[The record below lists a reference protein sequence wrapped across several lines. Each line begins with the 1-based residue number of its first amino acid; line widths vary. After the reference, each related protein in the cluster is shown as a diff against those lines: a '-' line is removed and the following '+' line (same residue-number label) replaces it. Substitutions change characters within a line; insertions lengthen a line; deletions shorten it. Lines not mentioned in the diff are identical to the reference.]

1 MYDYT
6 LYFNIVMGIVV
17 IVAIKSIFFNRS
29 NRD

>member
-6 LYFNIVMGIVV
+6 LYFNVVLIVV
-17 IVAIKSIFFNRS
+17 IAVAIKSIFFNRS